1 MPPKAPPKDQKPAPE
16 AAGDGGR
23 MPPPGPRPLAMH
35 CLIATSFYTS
45 LIAACA
51 ASKNGSISWAPTLR
65 ERAKAL
71 ESDLANHKLDDI
83 RTAVD
88 AQGRQLLGAML
99 DGISAWRGFSR
110 PAKPVEPPSI
120 WREGTTRLLDYAPQG
135 GRPVLVIPSL
145 INRAY
150 ILDLTQEGSL
160 LRFLAAQG
168 LRPLLVDWGAPGPV
182 ERGFDIAAY
191 MLRLRKALLRANAIA
206 DNAPV
211 PVLGYCMGGTL
222 AVGLAALAGAR
233 VASLALMA
241 APWDFHAE
249 RPDQARAVAAF
260 ASLHAPL
267 WTAMG
272 EVPVDMLQGCFAAL
286 DPFLAVKKFAR
297 FATMDPASASAQAFV
312 ALEDWLN
319 DGVPM
324 AAPAALEAMTGW
336 YGANRPARLEWQ
348 LAGKTVDP
356 AAIDRPALALIPA
369 ADRIVPPESALA
381 LARALPQAQVIRP
394 GSGHIGMVVGR
405 GMRETVWKPLADF
418 LRLN

>member
-1 MPPKAPPKDQKPAPE
+1 
-16 AAGDGGR
+16 
-23 MPPPGPRPLAMH
+23 MH

-45 LIAACA
+45 SIAACV
-51 ASKNGSISWAPTLR
+51 ASKNGSISWAPALQ

-71 ESDLANHKLDDI
+71 ESDLASHSIEDI
-83 RTAVD
+83 RKAVD
-88 AQGRQLLGAML
+88 AQGRALLGAML
-99 DGISAWRGFSR
+99 DGIQAWRGFPRQPR
-110 PAKPVEPPSI
+110 PAEPPSI

-135 GRPVLVIPSL
+135 DRPVLVIPSL

-150 ILDLTQEGSL
+150 ILDLTEEGSL

-168 LRPLLVDWGAPGPV
+168 LRPLLVDWGAPGPI

-206 DNAPV
+206 EGKPV

-222 AVGLAALAGAR
+222 AVGLAAQAGAG

-241 APWDFHAE
+241 APWDFHAD
-249 RPDQARAVAAF
+249 RPEQARAVAAF

-267 WTAMG
+267 WTALG

-286 DPFLAVKKFAR
+286 DPFLAVRKFAR
-297 FATMDPASASAQAFV
+297 FATVDPASPSARAFV

-336 YGANRPARLEWQ
+336 YGANRPALLAWRLGGEV
-348 LAGKTVDP
+348 VDP
-356 AAIDRPALALIPA
+356 ARIDVPALALIPA
-369 ADRIVPPESALA
+369 ADRIVPPETALA
-381 LARALPQAQVIRP
+381 LARSLPRVQVIRP

-405 GMRETVWKPLADF
+405 GMRETVWQPLASF
-418 LRLN
+418 LGRYPG

>member
-1 MPPKAPPKDQKPAPE
+1 
-16 AAGDGGR
+16 
-23 MPPPGPRPLAMH
+23 MH

-45 LIAACA
+45 SIAACV
-51 ASKNGSISWAPTLR
+51 ASKNGSISWAPALR

-71 ESDLANHKLDDI
+71 ESDLANHSVEDI
-83 RTAVD
+83 RRAVD
-88 AQGRQLLGAML
+88 AQGRALLGAML
-99 DGISAWRGFSR
+99 DGIQAWRSFPRQPR
-110 PAKPVEPPSI
+110 PAEPPSI

-150 ILDLTQEGSL
+150 ILDLTQDGSL
-160 LRFLAAQG
+160 LRFLATQG
-168 LRPLLVDWGAPGPV
+168 LRPLLVDWGAPGPI

-191 MLRLRKALLRANAIA
+191 LLRLRKALLRANAIA
-206 DNAPV
+206 EGRPV

-222 AVGLAALAGAR
+222 AVGLAAQAGTG

-241 APWDFHAE
+241 APWDFHAD
-249 RPDQARAVAAF
+249 RPEQARAVAAF

-267 WTAMG
+267 WTALG

-286 DPFLAVKKFAR
+286 DPFLGLRKFAR
-297 FATMDPASASAQAFV
+297 FAAMDPASPSAQAFV

-336 YGANRPARLEWQ
+336 YGANRPALLDWRLGGQ
-348 LAGKTVDP
+348 AVDP
-356 AAIDRPALALIPA
+356 ARIDVPALTLIPA

-381 LARALPQAQVIRP
+381 LARALPRVEVIRP

-405 GMRETVWKPLADF
+405 GMREAVWQPLAEF
-418 LRLN
+418 LGRYPA